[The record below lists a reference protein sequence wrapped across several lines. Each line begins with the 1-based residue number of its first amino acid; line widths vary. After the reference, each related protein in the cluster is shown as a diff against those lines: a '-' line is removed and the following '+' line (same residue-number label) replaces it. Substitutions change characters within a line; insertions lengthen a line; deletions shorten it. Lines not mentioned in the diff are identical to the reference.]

1 MKTKL
6 YFSYGMNTNVSSM
19 AMRCPLAVSLG
30 SVALPHYKFEFKSFA
45 TVTPQI
51 AAETYGVLWEITENC
66 EKSLDR
72 LEGYP
77 SYYNKIIV
85 MVWYKGE
92 YVPAMTYL
100 MYPEEELNYPSDSY
114 IRMLEEGYNE
124 HGISPRQIDIAIDDL
139 DDHFDL
145 TQEPKDATLHSY
157 TF

>member
-6 YFSYGMNTNVSSM
+6 YFSYGMNTNLGSM

-30 SVALPHYKFEFKSFA
+30 SVALPHYEFEFKSFA
-45 TVTPQI
+45 TVTPKLG
-51 AAETYGVLWEITENC
+51 AETYGVLWEITENC
-66 EKSLDR
+66 EKALDR

-100 MYPEEELNYPSDSY
+100 MYPDEQSNYPSDNY
-114 IRMLEEGYNE
+114 VHMLEEGYTA
-124 HGISPRQIDIAIDDL
+124 HGIDTRQINQALMDL
-139 DDHFDL
+139 DYQFGL
-145 TQEPKDATLHSY
+145 TDQPNDSIMY
-157 TF
+157 V